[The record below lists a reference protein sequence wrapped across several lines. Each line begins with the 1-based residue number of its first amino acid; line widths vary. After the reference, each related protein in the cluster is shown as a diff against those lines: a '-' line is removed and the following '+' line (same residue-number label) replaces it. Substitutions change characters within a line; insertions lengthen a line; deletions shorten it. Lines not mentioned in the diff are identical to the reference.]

1 MLLGKCHS
9 DRHSP
14 IGIRQSPIGNWQ
26 STIDNRNIF
35 TVMNIRRF
43 NWHIWAGFF
52 LSIIAFIS
60 YGLFFVNFPIT
71 RDFPWANL
79 ILCMIAAAFLF
90 VGIRRAFAPD
100 RSRLVKVGSSLL
112 AALSVLII
120 GLFIFSMFIMARW
133 LPASQGAPRVGN
145 RAPEFT
151 LVDANSKATSLA
163 ELLSTPIN
171 VANTTKPRG
180 VLLIFYRGY
189 W

>member
-1 MLLGKCHS
+1 
-9 DRHSP
+9 
-14 IGIRQSPIGNWQ
+14 
-26 STIDNRNIF
+26 
-35 TVMNIRRF
+35 MNIRRF
-43 NWHIWAGFF
+43 NWHIWAGFL
-52 LSIIAFIS
+52 LSIIAFLS

-71 RDFPWANL
+71 RDVPWANL
-79 ILCMIAAAFLF
+79 ILFMIAASLLF

-100 RSRLVKVGSSLL
+100 RSRLAKVGSSLL
-112 AALSVLII
+112 AGLGVLMI
-120 GLFIFSMFIMARW
+120 GFFIFITFIMARW

-151 LVDANSKATSLA
+151 LVDPNGKATSLA

-171 VANTTKPRG
+171 VTNTVKPRG